1 MRLEALHVATVRSLI
16 CCVVPCLVSAVNKA
30 VKPRVVG
37 ASSVPGLLSMLQVM
51 PLTQLATR
59 LVTSQR

>member
-1 MRLEALHVATVRSLI
+1 MLPLCGLSSAVLS
-16 CCVVPCLVSAVNKA
+16 LVSAVNKA

-51 PLTQLATR
+51 PLTQL
-59 LVTSQR
+59 VTSQR